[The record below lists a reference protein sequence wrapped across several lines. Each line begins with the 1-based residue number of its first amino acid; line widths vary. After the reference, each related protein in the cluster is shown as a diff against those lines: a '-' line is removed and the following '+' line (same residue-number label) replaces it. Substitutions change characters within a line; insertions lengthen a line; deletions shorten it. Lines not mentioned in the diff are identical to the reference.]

1 MNISKSVHNV
11 NDSDAFAKEI
21 WMYTPGVGASYLCS
35 NKDVSPLAILVENL
49 YLTVSERMK
58 HRG

>member
-11 NDSDAFAKEI
+11 NDSDVAKEI
-21 WMYTPGVGASYLCS
+21 WMYTPELGASYLCS
-35 NKDVSPLAILVENL
+35 NKNVSISDIGRESIS
-49 YLTVSERMK
+49 TVSERMK